1 MAVAVNNLVI
11 TDNSFI
17 VTPMSVGVVYF
28 VSSIFCVILVAISFF
43 MGVFAFER
51 SKHGFSEQLLG
62 KTITYEENL
71 ISDAEITEVE
81 EYTGDSNSN
90 HFLKLLSLFTLEV
103 MY

>member
-11 TDNSFI
+11 TDISNV
-17 VTPMSVGVVYF
+17 VTPMSVGIVYF
-28 VSSIFCVILVAISFF
+28 VSSIFCVILVVNSFF

-51 SKHGFSEQLLG
+51 SKHGFSERLLG

-81 EYTGDSNSN
+81 EHTGDSNSN
-90 HFLKLLSLFTLEV
+90 HFLRLLSLFSYEV
-103 MY
+103 IY